1 MHRCLPIL
9 GLAIVVSSCG
19 KDVSLPKTFE
29 GAWDL
34 EAAACADPESLSGL
48 RVTSRRLQFFESTG
62 DLIRTTSSDGG
73 VMEIELDWTD
83 VNVTAPGGL
92 PLTER
97 KASRLSLSK
106 DQSRL
111 SILID
116 DETWTYVRCP
126 GE

>member
-1 MHRCLPIL
+1 MRRYLPIL
-9 GLAIVVSSCG
+9 GLAIAVSSCG

-34 EAAACADPESLSGL
+34 ETAACADPESLSGL
-48 RVTSRRLQFFESTG
+48 RVTSRRLQFYESTG
-62 DLIRTTSSDGG
+62 DLIRTTGSDDG
-73 VMEIELDWTD
+73 VTDIELDWTD
-83 VNVTAPGGL
+83 ASVTAPGGL

-97 KASRLSLSK
+97 KVSRLSLSE

-116 DETWTYVRCP
+116 DENWTYVRCP